1 MPGTLELERPL
12 AESYSALLTAV
23 WSSEEEAA
31 RLTADPTAYAG
42 EMGLPIQPGAV
53 VKVVSTLG
61 AGPYLE
67 EEITADWTAI
77 PGEHTLRVPA
87 KPAIDTGDLT
97 EDDTRT
103 VKAWTIY
110 IVLPY

>member
-23 WSSEEEAA
+23 WNSEDEAA
-31 RLTADPTAYAG
+31 RLAEDPTAYAG

-53 VKVVSTLG
+53 VKVVSTLD
-61 AGPYLE
+61 GPYLE

-87 KPAIDTGDLT
+87 KPAIDAGDLT

-103 VKAWTIY
+103 VKAWTII
-110 IVLPY
+110 IVLPF